1 MKKTLARFLT
11 MALALAMIVC
21 CFAGFAVSAAE
32 ADEEYNLFI
41 AYGGDKAAESD
52 WGWQYYGADAEGVTA
67 TNATIKVGETK
78 TISLAFDSP
87 AINSWFF
94 APCLITGG
102 AASEITAIDFE
113 ISLKIDGK
121 DVAIDMAADPDG
133 KTWWTEDTGDFKG
146 NCIRLAGGYNEW
158 ATKYIAEPAAFSTIE
173 YTITLKSVD
182 KSAPVAGGL
191 TESTEEY
198 DLFLA
203 YGGDKAAENDW
214 GWQYYG
220 ADAEGITATTAKVK
234 SGDTATISLTF
245 AEANVNSWFFAPCL
259 IPGADAEQI
268 AEIDFTVTCKIDG
281 TEVPID
287 MAADAEGKTWWLE
300 GTGDYANSIRLAGGY
315 NEWGTKY
322 IAEPAGFTTIEYTI
336 TFNSI
341 KVGTPEAVTEMES
354 TDTYDVF
361 VAFGG
366 DKAAENDW
374 GWAYDNSAAVEGIT
388 AVTAQAKVGDTVT
401 VSLTFASPVVNAWY
415 FAPVLAGTGT
425 AVGEKASV
433 IDFDIVCKIDGVEV
447 PIDFAADADGKTWW
461 AEGTGTYTAADCIRL
476 AGGYNEWATKYIA
489 EPTGFTTIEY
499 TITLKSVKLAVAQE
513 PEVVEIP
520 IDLNGT
526 FNAYLM
532 LQTPNWT
539 FRDAHDSAN
548 GIGSEAWGQHITNND
563 TGTNYGVVTDA
574 VIAGN
579 GTYTVSITDFGTIFA
594 DDFAAASQD
603 YFNIIAVS
611 TDIPK
616 SDKISITDV
625 QLIVD
630 GQVRHKYD
638 TAYLNGD
645 AKETIQ
651 ILIQNIWNADVKEI
665 GYYPAPSTSLEI
677 QFTVSGFAYDK
688 AAEEP
693 EVTPTEPAATEPA
706 ATEPAPT
713 TPVEEPKDNNTGLIV
728 GIIAAVAVIAGG
740 AFVVL
745 KKKKA

>member
-32 ADEEYNLFI
+32 SDEEYTLFI
-41 AYGGDKAAESD
+41 AYGGDKEAEND
-52 WGWQYYGADAEGVTA
+52 WGYEYYGKDTDKSAGITA
-67 TNATIKVGETK
+67 TNATAKVGDTV
-78 TISLAFDSP
+78 TISLAFD
-87 AINSWFF
+87 AANVNSWFF
-94 APCLITGG
+94 APCLVPG
-102 AASEITAIDFE
+102 ADGQEISAIDFD
-113 ISLKIDGK
+113 ISLKIDGN
-121 DVAIDMAADPDG
+121 DVAIDMAADSEG
-133 KTWWTEDTGDFKG
+133 KTWWVEGTGDFG
-146 NCIRLAGGYNEW
+146 NSIRLAGGYNEW
-158 ATKYIAEPAAFSTIE
+158 ATKYIAEPAGFSTIE
-173 YTITLKSVD
+173 YTITLNSIQVGAAA
-182 KSAPVAGGL
+182 SGGL

-198 DLFLA
+198 DLFVA

-214 GWQYYG
+214 GWSYDG
-220 ADAEGITATTAKVK
+220 TAEVEGVTAVSAKAK
-234 SGDTATISLTF
+234 AGDTVTISLTF
-245 AEANVNSWFFAPCL
+245 
-259 IPGADAEQI
+259 
-268 AEIDFTVTCKIDG
+268 
-281 TEVPID
+281 
-287 MAADAEGKTWWLE
+287 
-300 GTGDYANSIRLAGGY
+300 
-315 NEWGTKY
+315 
-322 IAEPAGFTTIEYTI
+322 
-336 TFNSI
+336 
-341 KVGTPEAVTEMES
+341 
-354 TDTYDVF
+354 DT
-361 VAFGG
+361 
-366 DKAAENDW
+366 
-374 GWAYDNSAAVEGIT
+374 
-388 AVTAQAKVGDTVT
+388 
-401 VSLTFASPVVNAWY
+401 PVVNTWWI
-415 FAPVLAGTGT
+415 APVLAGTGIGT
-425 AVGEKASV
+425 EASTV
-433 IDFDIVCKIDGVEV
+433 DFDITCKIDGVEV
-447 PIDFAADADGKTWW
+447 PINMEADAEGKTWW
-461 AEGTGTYTAADCIRL
+461 SEGTGAYTGEDCLRL
-476 AGGYNEWATKYIA
+476 AGAYNEWGAQYIA
-489 EPTGFTTIEY
+489 KPTNFSTIEY
-499 TITLKSVKLAVAQE
+499 TITLNAVKLAVVKE

-548 GIGSEAWGQHITNND
+548 GIGSAVWGQHITNND
-563 TGTNYGVVTDA
+563 SGVNYGVVTDA

-665 GYYPAPSTSLEI
+665 GYYPAPSSSLEI

-693 EVTPTEPAATEPA
+693 VVTPTEPQATEPEA
-706 ATEPAPT
+706 T
-713 TPVEEPKDNNTGLIV
+713 TPATTAPAASDPADTAPKNNTGLIV
-728 GIIAAVAVIAGG
+728 GIVIAVVAVGAVAAV
-740 AFVVL
+740 VVL